1 MEASDFTGGM
11 DNVAFA
17 LKEKAHMENIRAE
30 LEKLSDKANHFE
42 YVDASMLKDEIDEAI
57 LSAVAFKDEIDDLVG
72 EFEHNEGY

>member
-17 LKEKAHMENIRAE
+17 LKEKAHMEVVRAA
-30 LEKLSDKANHFE
+30 LEGLSDVLNHFE

-57 LSAVAFKDEIDDLVG
+57 LTAARCKVDIDNLVG
-72 EFEHNEGY
+72 EFEHNGGF